1 MEQNLETGTPPD
13 RPVKGRG
20 ALSRRGGRYERLAH
34 QAVDDGWARPA
45 EKPPGTKVTAEFP
58 KRIIA
63 RNSSPD
69 VGFDASIN
77 PYRGCEHGCVYC
89 YARPT
94 HAYHGLSPGLDFET
108 RLFAKPNAADLLRAE
123 ISARGYRCKPI
134 MIGANT
140 DAYQPLERERR
151 ITRSVL
157 ELLHETNHPALVITK
172 SNLVTR
178 DVDLLAAMAERRLV
192 SVAISVTT
200 LDHRLANRMEPRA
213 ATPSLRLKAV
223 RTLSEAGVPV
233 MVMVAPI
240 VPALTDWEIERI
252 LEAAAEHGAGVA
264 SYVLL
269 RLPLEIKDLVVEWLE
284 AHKPGM
290 AKKVMNRMREMR
302 DGNYYVSQ
310 FGTRMRGTGKHADL
324 VAERF
329 RLACKKNGMA
339 FGTAARSDL
348 DTSRFTPPP
357 RDARQMSL
365 L

>member
-1 MEQNLETGTPPD
+1 MEQNLDRSGIPD

-20 ALSRRGGRYERLAH
+20 SLSRRDGRFERLAT
-34 QAVDDGWARPA
+34 QTVDDGWSRPA
-45 EKPPGTKVTAEFP
+45 DPPPRTKVIQEFP

-69 VGFDASIN
+69 IGFDTSIN

-108 RLFAKPNAADLLRAE
+108 RLFAKPNAAELLRAE
-123 ISARGYRCKPI
+123 LAAPGYRCKPL
-134 MIGANT
+134 MLGANT
-140 DAYQPLERERR
+140 DAYQPLERERQ
-151 ITRSVL
+151 ITRSIL
-157 ELLHETNHPALVITK
+157 ELLHETNHPALIVTK

-178 DVDLLAAMAERRLV
+178 DLDLLAPMAARRLV
-192 SVAISVTT
+192 SVAVSVTT

-213 ATPSLRLKAV
+213 ATPSLRLKAI
-223 RTLSEAGVPV
+223 RTLSDEGVPV
-233 MVMVAPI
+233 MAMVAPI

-252 LEAAAEHGAGVA
+252 LEAAAEHGAGA
-264 SYVLL
+264 AGYVLL
-269 RLPLEIKDLVVEWLE
+269 RLPLEIKDLVTEWLE
-284 AHKPGM
+284 THKPGM

-310 FGTRMRGTGKHADL
+310 FGTRMRGTGRHADL
-324 VAERF
+324 ISDRF
-329 RLACKKNGMA
+329 RLACKKNDLG

-348 DTSRFTPPP
+348 DTSKFTPPP
-357 RDARQMSL
+357 RDVRQMSL